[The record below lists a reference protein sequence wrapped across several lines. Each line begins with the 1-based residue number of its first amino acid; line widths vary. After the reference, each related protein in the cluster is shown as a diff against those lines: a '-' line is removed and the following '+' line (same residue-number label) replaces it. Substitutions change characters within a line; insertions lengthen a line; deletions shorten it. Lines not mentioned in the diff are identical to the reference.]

1 MAQRFYVWGQIDLA
15 TATELETDLMLAIDA
30 TRGDLIIDCR
40 DLSFIDGA
48 GMQVFIRT
56 RGRLLDRGR
65 DLRLTRVDAPMRQ
78 ALEIAELADLIR
90 DDLLSRFSRT

>member
-1 MAQRFYVWGQIDLA
+1 MAQRFYVWGKIDLA
-15 TATELETDLMLAIDA
+15 TASELETDLTLAIDA

-48 GMQVFIRT
+48 GIQVLIRT

-65 DLRLTRVDAPMRQ
+65 DLRLTRVDAQMRQ

-90 DDLLSRFSRT
+90 DDLLPRFTRT